1 MLVTATGQPIKLAF
15 SPVSESDLN
24 LLWCMELDLPT
35 DAMIDADGAY
45 TCFELEDIL
54 KEDEHFHLL
63 AKRGKVVKQCWWKPD
78 VLKKIRS
85 KRQIVETEFRT
96 CYPEP
101 SSFAPS
107 RDFGSQ

>member
-54 KEDEHFHLL
+54 
-63 AKRGKVVKQCWWKPD
+63 
-78 VLKKIRS
+78 
-85 KRQIVETEFRT
+85 
-96 CYPEP
+96 
-101 SSFAPS
+101 
-107 RDFGSQ
+107 